1 MKFLQKLGKA
11 LMLPVACLPICGI
24 LMGIG
29 YALCPATMQGGDI
42 TGILEQIGFF
52 LVKAGGALIDHMAIL
67 FAIGVGVGMADDNDI
82 AMLDNLINERAADG
96 WELVTYDYMATSMQI
111 KGAFVVTFRKEK
123 DDIFTQS
130 STNLFET
137 LDVRYSITDKKELEN
152 SNGFGN
158 YSIRAEEDNSYVIS
172 IGDCRF
178 ITIRFNI
185 EEAKGRLHGG
195 CGAASMREYLENEA
209 MAEETAPHLFAYI
222 GNNRIDL
229 EEDIYPSEL
238 TIRNTQM
245 SGGSGEDAELIF
257 ELHIVFTRRGMDWD
271 KTLTFT
277 VPMHGEA
284 RYRFDYLTSTYDS
297 KDGKVEKFT
306 F

>member
-1 MKFLQKLGKA
+1 MYTYKTEILTVGTKWLSDKA
-11 LMLPVACLPICGI
+11 DA
-24 LMGIG
+24 
-29 YALCPATMQGGDI
+29 
-42 TGILEQIGFF
+42 
-52 LVKAGGALIDHMAIL
+52 
-67 FAIGVGVGMADDNDI
+67 NDI

-96 WELVTYDYMATSMQI
+96 WELVTYDYMA
-111 KGAFVVTFRKEK
+111 
-123 DDIFTQS
+123 
-130 STNLFET
+130 
-137 LDVRYSITDKKELEN
+137 DVRYSITDKKELEN

-284 RYRFDYLTSTYDS
+284 RYTFDYLTSTYDS